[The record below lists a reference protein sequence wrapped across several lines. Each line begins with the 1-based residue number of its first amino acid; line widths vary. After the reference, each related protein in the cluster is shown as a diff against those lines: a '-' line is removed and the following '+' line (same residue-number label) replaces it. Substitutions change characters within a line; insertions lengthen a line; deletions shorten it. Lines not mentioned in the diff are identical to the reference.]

1 MSQAA
6 PPLVARSWP
15 IAAPV
20 AALVVV
26 ALLGGCPRT
35 APLVFSGTRVTG
47 QGSSRQ
53 PQTAR
58 ELRHLFDRI
67 YWEHFAARPHEG
79 ADIGH
84 HHLDGKLP
92 DIRPRALERE
102 ILRLERRK
110 RQLQGVPARLLDQR
124 LSAERDVLL
133 AVVHNELYT
142 LEEIRAPWRNPMYY
156 AKPLDLLGYVDR
168 DYRPLQQRLASV
180 IALAEAAPAFLAQAR
195 RNLVPRI
202 PKSWLRVARLQM
214 RGLQTSL
221 PDVRRGLGKL
231 PRAQARRL
239 DRALEKMRQA
249 LTVQWTFLLRRRR
262 VATNDFALGAQRFS
276 RMLKETQ
283 GIDIPLERLE
293 RIGRE
298 ELRRNTVAL
307 QEAARRV
314 DATKSAAD
322 VVALVRADR
331 PSLGE
336 IFELARQQGR
346 TLKRL
351 VRTRGIVTI
360 PCAARAYVRPTPPF
374 LRRNL
379 AFLDAVGPFEEKL
392 LPSFFYISPPNPR
405 WTAEAQRKY
414 LPSRLGLLMIAT
426 HELWPGHLLDRL
438 HRKQQASPI
447 LKSFG
452 SLVRSEGWAHYVEE
466 MMLEQG
472 LGEGD
477 PKLRVMQLVSA
488 LFRNVR
494 FLVAIGL
501 HARSMTTQQ
510 AAALFVTHA
519 FATPERARE
528 QARRGTFAPMFLSY
542 TLGKLI
548 VRKLRRDYRQKLGA
562 HYTLRKFHDAFL
574 GCCGAAPLPVI
585 RRTLLGTDASPIL

>member
-1 MSQAA
+1 MVRVLPLLGCL
-6 PPLVARSWP
+6 PPLAWLALALGLGAWSGCAPTLPPARGVAARS
-15 IAAPV
+15 
-20 AALVVV
+20 
-26 ALLGGCPRT
+26 RT
-35 APLVFSGTRVTG
+35 PSD
-47 QGSSRQ
+47 
-53 PQTAR
+53 
-58 ELRHLFDRI
+58 LRHLFDRI

-79 ADIGH
+79 AHLGY

-92 DIRPRALERE
+92 DVRPRALKRE
-102 ILRLERRK
+102 IQRLERRR
-110 RQLQGVPARLLDQR
+110 RQLVQVSPRLLDQR
-124 LSAERDVLL
+124 LGAERDVLL
-133 AVVHNELYT
+133 AVVQNELYT
-142 LEEIRAPWRNPMYY
+142 LEEIRSPWRNPMYY
-156 AKPLDLLGYVDR
+156 AKPLDLLGYVLR
-168 DYRPLQQRLASV
+168 DYRPVLERAQAV
-180 IALAEAAPAFLAQAR
+180 IAIAEAAPDFLARAR
-195 RNLVPRI
+195 RNLVPRM
-202 PKSWLRVARLQM
+202 PRSWLRVARLQM
-214 RGLQTSL
+214 RGLQESL
-221 PDVRRGLGKL
+221 PDVRRGLHPLPPKL
-231 PRAQARRL
+231 AHRL
-239 DRALEKMRQA
+239 ERALEKMRRA
-249 LTVQWTFLLRRRR
+249 LTLQWTFLVRCRR
-262 VATNDFALGAQRFS
+262 VATDDFALGPQHFA
-276 RMLKETQ
+276 RMLDETQ
-283 GIDIPLERLE
+283 GIAIPLARLE

-298 ELRRNTVAL
+298 ELRRNTLAL

-314 DATKSAAD
+314 DATKSVAE
-322 VVALVRADR
+322 VVAMVRADR

-346 TLKRL
+346 ALKRF
-351 VRTRGIVTI
+351 VRQRGIVTI

-374 LRRNL
+374 MRRNL

-405 WTAEAQRKY
+405 WSAEAQRSY
-414 LPSRLGLLMIAT
+414 LPSRLGLLLIAT

-477 PKLRVMQLVSA
+477 AKLRVMQLVSA

-501 HARSMTTQQ
+501 HARGMTMQQ

-548 VRKLRRDYRQKLGA
+548 VRKLRDDYRKKLGSR
-562 HYTLRKFHDAFL
+562 YTLRKFHDAFL

-585 RRTLLGTDASPIL
+585 RRTLLGADAGPIL